1 MSENKIT
8 LTKKIAGT
16 AAFAS
21 LAFVISLLEFPIFP
35 AAPFLKLDF
44 SCVFILLAGFTFG
57 PVSGLCA
64 SAVKELIRFLIGSS
78 TGGVGEIA
86 NFIVTAAFI
95 VVPTVVYRFKKG
107 LPTVIVTL
115 LIGCALQIIAALFSN
130 RFINYPLF
138 MGEQAKE
145 WFDKTWQYIVFFNL
159 IKTAAVSVLTVALY
173 KKISGLIK
181 RI

>member
-16 AAFAS
+16 AAFAA
-21 LAFVISLLEFPIFP
+21 LAFVISLLEFSIFP

-107 LPTVIVTL
+107 LPLPPEMGVVKWENCWN
-115 LIGCALQIIAALFSN
+115 GENPNQQPSQ
-130 RFINYPLF
+130 PLTKLE
-138 MGEQAKE
+138 GSETN
-145 WFDKTWQYIVFFNL
+145 D
-159 IKTAAVSVLTVALY
+159 
-173 KKISGLIK
+173 
-181 RI
+181 